1 MARLRLGGRMKRTQF
16 SMNGM
21 GLAVAAVMLVVAGFA
36 APASAGSLS
45 PDDQKCLACHQTEGL
60 EKQLPNG
67 EKLSLHITGDA
78 FAKSVHGAFGCAT
91 CHSDIDLAKHPGDVP
106 SISSKRSFSIVR
118 TQVCAGCHSD
128 KFDEWKHSVH
138 AALVQ
143 EGNPL
148 APVCTSCH
156 SPHTMIK
163 GAAAT
168 MDTVPCK
175 ACHADIF
182 TAYSTSVHGMLR
194 SAGVTQAPLC
204 FSCHGAHSVRVP
216 TANQGMKDVC
226 LGCHKE
232 ALVSHQKWLPN
243 AQLHFEAITCPACHS
258 PTAHRTVD
266 LVLFDTTT
274 HKDAS
279 RPIGVPEFEL
289 SNVSHI
295 AGHAGMDS
303 ATLFKLL
310 QTLNRPGSQDKM
322 SVKGRLDVLTG
333 AEAHKIAPSSEA
345 ISDCKT
351 CHQAGA
357 KPFQSVTIS
366 VASPSGIPIRF
377 GVNKEVLNSA
387 VSISSIGGFYAI
399 GGTRITILD
408 VLLVLALLGGIG
420 GSMAHWGLRWI
431 SQRRRAQH
439 DKRKE

>member
-295 AGHAGMDS
+295 AGHAGMD
-303 ATLFKLL
+303 
-310 QTLNRPGSQDKM
+310 
-322 SVKGRLDVLTG
+322 
-333 AEAHKIAPSSEA
+333 
-345 ISDCKT
+345 
-351 CHQAGA
+351 
-357 KPFQSVTIS
+357 
-366 VASPSGIPIRF
+366 
-377 GVNKEVLNSA
+377 
-387 VSISSIGGFYAI
+387 
-399 GGTRITILD
+399 
-408 VLLVLALLGGIG
+408 
-420 GSMAHWGLRWI
+420 
-431 SQRRRAQH
+431 RRRFSNCC
-439 DKRKE
+439 KR